1 MSLDKEELNGIAEF
15 KPTMELQWLQYNI
28 KLDEKRSAVGKK
40 LQQKWTNELGEEQWR
55 DIPLVISE

>member
-1 MSLDKEELNGIAEF
+1 MSITKDQLEAAAVF
-15 KPTMELQWLQYNI
+15 KATMELQYELRLIPYLLAEATQ
-28 KLDEKRSAVGKK
+28 EKV